1 MNNDQMTLK
10 SLLRKLPIR
19 IPKIQR
25 DYVQGQ
31 KDAEVD
37 KIRGKLARDL
47 LCSDGD
53 KYLFFIYGKETD
65 GFFIPLDGQQRLTT
79 LFLLHW
85 YLGLLDNREEDF
97 LGIIRPNRSEEARFQ
112 HDANPEMNDF
122 IAFLLRILSD
132 ENARQQVQ
140 KDSPSA
146 VLKDRFSEFR
156 RWWLDNPGIVSMMR
170 MLDAFHSLKDERQR
184 TYDTLDRIHFS
195 FLSLNDPYMKN
206 VDEDL
211 IFIKMNS
218 TGKQLSNWEL
228 FKSDIMREM
237 TAAHVSDSHPQLF
250 SRIDNEYMDYCLTKI
265 VEKDSDSN
273 NNKKKIENVKIM
285 DTVALNLM
293 KTMLLVFL
301 DDKTI
306 SDDSS
311 LLAAMDGRWGVF
323 ADKLDGYITSLRCA
337 EDVGDAFSKERYHNL
352 FEIVSND
359 LRNDA
364 YDFIRG
370 YGNRVIIASFISG
383 MQNEQGVDDR
393 PDWYFRV
400 VYNLI
405 SNSNPIDDST
415 VYNAVNTISA
425 MKDETKLDP
434 SSGSGFIPNTTILEE
449 RFKLFLMK
457 DPSWEREIKEVEK
470 HSYLDGSI
478 AMVLAAMK
486 IERGEE
492 NICQRMLDDS
502 KFSPDALSL
511 KAFCDA
517 KSLVEKLFSESE
529 LSSLF
534 RLERYLLSQV
544 KDITYCTKYDF
555 HLRTRSARDTSFKR
569 LFIQPLVQAGNAR
582 RAFNLACNSCDG
594 DLNRFLSLSDV
605 APTVVEAICLFPDK
619 FDEYMKNVPRN
630 NNVELY
636 VYCFART
643 PAYFD
648 FNNRFFEKSE
658 FHYIRGYWEMYLPLR
673 KQTLGAEH
681 TEIFA
686 EYIASRNEDIFECRH
701 SWVSSILPSVRIK
714 DPLNAKRTIGIIHA
728 WSRTWNDNYVGDIDN
743 SILEELESEAGICWD
758 VLDEYEVADDSN
770 VYLRLLRKEAEP
782 LLMDLERIDDI
793 VLKIMD
799 LVSSLRN

>member
-1 MNNDQMTLK
+1 MNSDHMTLK
-10 SLLRKLPIR
+10 SLLEKLPIR

-47 LCSDGD
+47 LCSNDD

-85 YLGLLDNREEDF
+85 YLSLLNDREEDF
-97 LGIIRPNRSEEARFQ
+97 LGIIWPSKLETVRFQ

-132 ENARQQVQ
+132 EDVKQRIQN
-140 KDSPSA
+140 DNPSSI
-146 VLKDRFSEFR
+146 LKDRFSEFK

-170 MLDAFHSLKDERQR
+170 MLDAFHSLEDERQR

-195 FLSLNDPYMKN
+195 FLSLNDPDMKN
-206 VDEDL
+206 ADEDL

-228 FKSDIMREM
+228 FKSKIMREM
-237 TAAHVSDSHPQLF
+237 TAAHVSDSHPRLF

-265 VEKDSDSN
+265 VEKDSDS
-273 NNKKKIENVKIM
+273 KKIEDVKIM

-293 KTMLLVFL
+293 KTMMIVFL
-301 DDKTI
+301 KDRTI

-311 LLAAMDGRWGVF
+311 LFAAMDGQWKIF
-323 ADKLDGYITSLRCA
+323 ADKLDGYITSLICA
-337 EDVGDAFSKERYHNL
+337 EDIGDTFSKERHQNL
-352 FEIVSND
+352 LEMVSND
-359 LRNDA
+359 LKNDA

-383 MQNEQGVDDR
+383 LQNEQGVDDR
-393 PDWYFRV
+393 PNWYFRV

-405 SNSNPIDDST
+405 RNSNPIDDSS
-415 VYNAVNTISA
+415 VYNAVNTVSSI
-425 MKDETKLDP
+425 KDESSLDP
-434 SSGSGFIPNTTILEE
+434 SSGSGFIPNTTIIEE
-449 RFKLFLMK
+449 RFKLSIMK
-457 DPSWEREIKEVEK
+457 DPSWERKIKEVEK

-486 IERGEE
+486 TEIGEE
-492 NICQRMLDDS
+492 NICQQMLNDL
-502 KFSPDALSL
+502 KFRPDALSL

-517 KSLVEKLFSESE
+517 KSLVEKLLSESE
-529 LSSLF
+529 LSGLF
-534 RLERYLLSQV
+534 RLERYLLSQMS
-544 KDITYCTKYDF
+544 DITYCTKYDL

-569 LFIQPLVQAGNAR
+569 LFIQTSEQAGNAR
-582 RAFNLACNSCDG
+582 RAFNVACNSRDE
-594 DLNRFLSLSDV
+594 DLNRFLFLTNAS
-605 APTVVEAICLFPDK
+605 PTVVEAICLTPAK
-619 FDEYMKNVPRN
+619 FDEYMTNVPRN
-630 NNVELY
+630 SNVELY
-636 VYCFART
+636 AYCLART

-648 FNNRFFEKSE
+648 FDSSFFEKSE
-658 FHYIRGYWEMYLPLR
+658 FHYIRGYWNMYLPLR

-686 EYIASRNEDIFECRH
+686 EYIASRNDDIFECCH
-701 SWVSSILPSVRIK
+701 SWASSILPSVRIK
-714 DPLNAKRTIGIIHA
+714 DPSNAKRTIGIIHA
-728 WSRTWNDNYVGDIDN
+728 WCRTWKDYYVGDIDN
-743 SILEELESEAGICWD
+743 SLLEKLEPEADICWD
-758 VLDEYEVADDSN
+758 ALSEYGVADDSN
-770 VYLRLLRKEAEP
+770 VCLRLLRKEADP
-782 LLMDLERIDDI
+782 ILMDLERIDDI

-799 LVSSLRN
+799 LVSSLRK

>member
-1 MNNDQMTLK
+1 MNSDHMTLK
-10 SLLRKLPIR
+10 SLLEKLPIR

-31 KDAEVD
+31 EDAEVD

-47 LCSDGD
+47 LCNDDD

-85 YLGLLDNREEDF
+85 YLCLLDDREEDF
-97 LGIIRPNRSEEARFQ
+97 LRIIWSTRLETARFQ

-132 ENARQQVQ
+132 EDVKQRIQN
-140 KDSPSA
+140 DNPSSI
-146 VLKDRFSEFR
+146 LKDRFSEFR

-184 TYDTLDRIHFS
+184 TYDALDRIHFS
-195 FLSLNDPYMKN
+195 FLNLNVPDMKN
-206 VDEDL
+206 IDEDL

-237 TAAHVSDSHPQLF
+237 TAAHVSDSHPRLF
-250 SRIDNEYMDYCLTKI
+250 SKIDNEYMDYCLTKI
-265 VEKDSDSN
+265 VEKDSVS
-273 NNKKKIENVKIM
+273 KKIEDVKIM

-293 KTMLLVFL
+293 KTMMIIFL
-301 DDKTI
+301 NDRTI

-311 LLAAMDGRWGVF
+311 LFAAMDGRWGLF

-337 EDVGDAFSKERYHNL
+337 DDIGDAFSKERYQNL
-352 FEIVSND
+352 LEMVSND
-359 LRNDA
+359 LKSDA
-364 YDFIRG
+364 YDSIRG
-370 YGNRVIIASFISG
+370 YGNRAIIASFISG
-383 MQNEQGVDDR
+383 LQNEQGVDDR

-405 SNSNPIDDST
+405 RNSNPIDDSS
-415 VYNAVNTISA
+415 VYNAVNTLAA
-425 MKDETKLDP
+425 MKDESSLDP
-434 SSGSGFIPNTTILEE
+434 SSGAGFIPNTTIIEE
-449 RFKLFLMK
+449 RFKLSLMK
-457 DPSWEREIKEVEK
+457 NSCWESKIKEVEK

-486 IERGEE
+486 TESGEE
-492 NICQRMLDDS
+492 NICQQMLNNF
-502 KFSPDALSL
+502 KFGPDTMSF

-517 KSLVEKLFSESE
+517 KSLVEKLLSESE
-529 LSSLF
+529 ISGLF
-534 RLERYLLSQV
+534 RLERYLVSHV
-544 KDITYCTKYDF
+544 KDITYCTKYDL

-569 LFIQPLVQAGNAR
+569 LFIQASTQAVNAR
-582 RAFNLACNSCDG
+582 RAFNVACNYCDE
-594 DLNRFLSLSDV
+594 DLNRFLFLTDS
-605 APTVVEAICLFPDK
+605 APTVVEVICQTPAT
-619 FDEYMKNVPRN
+619 FDEYMTNVPRN
-630 NNVELY
+630 SNVELY
-636 VYCFART
+636 AYCFART

-648 FNNRFFEKSE
+648 FDSSFFEKSE
-658 FHYIRGYWEMYLPLR
+658 FHYIRGYWNMYLPLR

-686 EYIASRNEDIFECRH
+686 EYIASRNEKIFECRH

-714 DPLNAKRTIGIIHA
+714 DPSNSERTIGIIHA
-728 WSRTWNDNYVGDIDN
+728 WSRTWKDNYVGDIDN
-743 SILEELESEAGICWD
+743 SMLEELESEVGICWD
-758 VLDEYEVADDSN
+758 ELDEYGVVDDFN
-770 VYLRLLRKEAEP
+770 VCLRLLRKEADP
-782 LLMDLERIDDI
+782 ILMDLERIDDI

-799 LVSSLRN
+799 LVSPLRM

>member
-1 MNNDQMTLK
+1 MDNDYMTLK
-10 SLLRKLPIR
+10 SLLNKLPIR

-85 YLGLLDNREEDF
+85 YLCLLDDREEDF
-97 LGIIRPNRSEEARFQ
+97 LGIIRPNRLKAARFQ
-112 HDANPEMNDF
+112 HDANPELNDF
-122 IAFLLRILSD
+122 IAFLLSILRDEDVRQRIQ
-132 ENARQQVQ
+132 N
-140 KDSPSA
+140 DSPST

-156 RWWLDNPGIVSMMR
+156 RWWLDNSGIVSMMR

-184 TYDTLDRIHFS
+184 TYDTLNRIHFS
-195 FLSLNDPYMKN
+195 FLSMNDPGMKN

-237 TAAHVSDSHPQLF
+237 SAAHVIDSHPRLF

-265 VEKDSDSN
+265 VENDSGS
-273 NNKKKIENVKIM
+273 KKIEDIKIM

-293 KTMLLVFL
+293 KTMLLIFL
-301 DDKTI
+301 KDRTI

-311 LLAAMDGRWGVF
+311 LLAAMDGRWEDF

-337 EDVGDAFSKERYHNL
+337 ENVGDAFSKERYQNL

-359 LRNDA
+359 LRSDA

-383 MQNEQGVDDR
+383 VQNEQGVDDR

-405 SNSNPIDDST
+405 RNSNPIDDST

-457 DPSWEREIKEVEK
+457 DPSWESEIKEVEK

-486 IERGEE
+486 TERGEE
-492 NICQRMLDDS
+492 NICQQMLDDS
-502 KFSPDALSL
+502 KFSPDVLSL

-517 KSLVEKLFSESE
+517 KSLVEKLLSESE
-529 LSSLF
+529 LSGLF

-555 HLRTRSARDTSFKR
+555 HLRTRAARDTSFKR
-569 LFIQPLVQAGNAR
+569 LFIQASEQALNAR
-582 RAFNLACNSCDG
+582 RAFNLACNCCD
-594 DLNRFLSLSDV
+594 DALNRFLSLPDA
-605 APTVVEAICLFPDK
+605 APTVVESICLVPAE

-630 NNVELY
+630 SNVELY
-636 VYCFART
+636 AYCFART
-643 PAYFD
+643 PAYFNFD
-648 FNNRFFEKSE
+648 SRFFEKSE
-658 FHYIRGYWEMYLPLR
+658 FHYIRGYWNMYLPLR

-701 SWVSSILPSVRIK
+701 SWTSSILPGVRIK
-714 DPLNAKRTIGIIHA
+714 DPSDAERTIGIIHA
-728 WSRTWNDNYVGDIDN
+728 WSRTWKDNYVGDIDN
-743 SILEELESEAGICWD
+743 RLLEELESEAGICWAA
-758 VLDEYEVADDSN
+758 LNEYEVADDSN
-770 VYLRLLRKEAEP
+770 VCLRLLRKEADP
-782 LLMDLERIDDI
+782 LLMNLERIDDI
-793 VLKIMD
+793 VLKIID